1 MIRSPVLFNMDLIKS
16 KLKQKE
22 WDFLR
27 SEQHQLLNKLQFQSA
42 RQESRQTTRSRDSVT
57 VIKKDGVV
65 TNNAHKYLKNKWNV
79 QDHAAGDHQSM
90 LPKKP
95 LSERTIKLKKLQLI
109 NAISKANLSQMFLV
123 VILHQQLHKKWL
135 LNSFKELQVLQQT
148 KRISVSSQELLVK

>member
-27 SEQHQLLNKLQFQSA
+27 LEQHQLLNKLQLQSP
-42 RQESRQTTRSRDSVT
+42 RQATRSRDSVT

-65 TNNAHKYLKNKWNV
+65 TNNAHKYLQNKWNV

-109 NAISKANLSQMFLV
+109 NAISKANLS
-123 VILHQQLHKKWL
+123 
-135 LNSFKELQVLQQT
+135 
-148 KRISVSSQELLVK
+148 